1 MFATLAT
8 IDKRIRQLNE
18 TVTDGFSYTLFALET
33 LQESALEEGGGGS
46 GDGKLDSSLIVD
58 NSTSFNFQWF
68 DQIKNATNETLQ
80 ESVVGEG
87 VATGKS
93 EPSLIVD
100 NSTNFNFEWFDQLK
114 NNTND

>member
-33 LQESALEEGGGGS
+33 LQESTLEEGGGGS
-46 GDGKLDSSLIVD
+46 GDGKLDSSFIVD